1 MPYPAPRISPF
12 FVTGVVESVKNR
24 TLGSIFIVAGTTI
37 GAGMLAMPLAAA
49 GVGFSVTL
57 GLLIGLWALM
67 CYTALLLL
75 EVYQHVPADTGLG
88 SLAKR
93 YLGRYGQWLTGF
105 SMMFLMYALTAAYIS
120 GAGELLASSINNWL
134 GATLSPAA
142 GVLLFTFVAGGVV
155 CVGTSLVDL
164 FNRFLF
170 SAKIIFLVIM
180 LALLTPHIHKVNLLT
195 LPLQQGLA
203 LSAIPV
209 IFTSFGFHGS
219 VPSIVSYMNGN
230 IRRLRW
236 VFMTG
241 SAIPL
246 VAYIFWQLA
255 TLGSI
260 DSPTFRGLLASH
272 AGLNG
277 LLQALR
283 EVVASPHVE
292 LAVHLFADLAL
303 ATSFL
308 GVALGLFDYLADLF
322 QRRSTVSGRL
332 QTGLITFLPPLAFA
346 LFYPR
351 GFVMALGYAGVALA
365 VLALLIPAMLV
376 WQTEP
381 SGGISCGR
389 RHASAGAG
397 VYLRHYRDWRPVF
410 DRTGVSA
417 RSRLMPGKDYRAR
430 TPSRLDNR
438 HAMAVYE
445 PLMQAA
451 LLKFFAAPAWTRIV
465 TPNFHLCFY
474 RHL

>member
-1 MPYPAPRISPF
+1 M
-12 FVTGVVESVKNR
+12 
-24 TLGSIFIVAGTTI
+24 FIVAGTTI

-49 GVGFSVTL
+49 GVGFGVTL
-57 GLLIGLWALM
+57 ALLFCLWGLM

-88 SLAKR
+88 TLARR
-93 YLGRYGQWLTGF
+93 YLGRYGQWATGF
-105 SMMFLMYALTAAYIS
+105 SMLFLMYALTAAYMS
-120 GAGELLASSINNWL
+120 GAGELLASSLSEWL
-134 GATLSPAA
+134 SLSVSPAT
-142 GVLLFTFVAGGVV
+142 GVLLFTLVAGGVV
-155 CVGTSLVDL
+155 CIGTSLVDL

-170 SAKIIFLVIM
+170 SAKLIFLIVM
-180 LALLTPHIHKVNLLT
+180 LALLMPHVHKVNLLT
-195 LPLQQGLA
+195 LPLEKGLA

-230 IRRLRW
+230 VQKLRW
-236 VFMTG
+236 VFITG

-260 DSPTFRGLLASH
+260 DSTTFFGLMANS

-283 EVVASPHVE
+283 DVVASPHVE

-308 GVALGLFDYLADLF
+308 GVTLGLFDYLADLF
-322 QRRSTVSGRL
+322 NRRNTAMGRL
-332 QTGLITFLPPLAFA
+332 QTGAITFLPPLAFA

-365 VLALLIPAMLV
+365 VLALLIPSLLAWQSRKHTPQSGYCVRGGKPALLLV
-376 WQTEP
+376 LFCGVAVIAIQC
-381 SGGISCGR
+381 GI
-389 RHASAGAG
+389 AAG
-397 VYLRHYRDWRPVF
+397 VLQEV
-410 DRTGVSA
+410 G
-417 RSRLMPGKDYRAR
+417 
-430 TPSRLDNR
+430 
-438 HAMAVYE
+438 
-445 PLMQAA
+445 
-451 LLKFFAAPAWTRIV
+451 
-465 TPNFHLCFY
+465 
-474 RHL
+474 

>member
-1 MPYPAPRISPF
+1 
-12 FVTGVVESVKNR
+12 V
-24 TLGSIFIVAGTTI
+24 L
-37 GAGMLAMPLAAA
+37 LAC
-49 GVGFSVTL
+49 
-57 GLLIGLWALM
+57 LWALM

-88 SLAKR
+88 SLAAR
-93 YLGRYGQWLTGF
+93 YLGRYGQWITGF
-105 SMMFLMYALTAAYIS
+105 SMMFLMYALTAAYMS
-120 GAGELLASSINNWL
+120 GAGELIASSVNDWFGSAI
-134 GATLSPAA
+134 SPAT
-142 GVLLFTFVAGGVV
+142 GVIFFTLIGGGVV

-170 SAKIIFLVIM
+170 SAKIVFLVVM
-180 LALLTPHIHKVNLLT
+180 LALLAPHVHKVNLLT

-219 VPSIVSYMNGN
+219 VPSIVSYMNGD
-230 IRRLRW
+230 IRKLRR
-236 VFMTG
+236 VFIIG

-246 VAYIFWQLA
+246 IAYIFWQLV

-260 DSPTFRGLLASH
+260 DSSTFIGLMADHS
-272 AGLNG
+272 GLNG
-277 LLQALR
+277 FLQALR

-322 QRRSTVSGRL
+322 QRKRSVSGRI

-365 VLALLIPAMLV
+365 VLALLLPSLLAWKSRQQHPDSGYRVWGGKPLLGLV
-376 WQTEP
+376 FTC
-381 SGGISCGR
+381 GIVVILVQFSI
-389 RHASAGAG
+389 AAG
-397 VYLRHYRDWRPVF
+397 
-410 DRTGVSA
+410 
-417 RSRLMPGKDYRAR
+417 
-430 TPSRLDNR
+430 
-438 HAMAVYE
+438 
-445 PLMQAA
+445 
-451 LLKFFAAPAWTRIV
+451 LLPEV
-465 TPNFHLCFY
+465 G
-474 RHL
+474 

>member
-1 MPYPAPRISPF
+1 M
-12 FVTGVVESVKNR
+12 KNR

-57 GLLIGLWALM
+57 VLLVSLWALM

-75 EVYQHVPADTGLG
+75 EVYQHVPADTRLG
-88 SLAKR
+88 TLAKR
-93 YLGRYGQWLTGF
+93 YLGRYGQWVTGF

-120 GAGELLASSINNWL
+120 GAGELLASSISDWTGTNI
-134 GATLSPAA
+134 SPTT

-164 FNRFLF
+164 FNRLLF
-170 SAKIIFLVIM
+170 SAKIIFLVAM
-180 LALLTPHIHKVNLLT
+180 LALLMPHIHKVNLLT

-230 IRRLRW
+230 IRKLRW
-236 VFMTG
+236 VFITG

-260 DSPTFRGLLASH
+260 NSTTFMGLLANH

-322 QRRSTVSGRL
+322 QRRNTVAGRM
-332 QTGLITFLPPLAFA
+332 QTGVVTFLPPLAFA

-365 VLALLIPAMLV
+365 VLALLIPSMLA
-376 WQTEP
+376 WQSRKHNP
-381 SGGISCGR
+381 QANYRVAGG
-389 RHASAGAG
+389 
-397 VYLRHYRDWRPVF
+397 
-410 DRTGVSA
+410 
-417 RSRLMPGKDYRAR
+417 
-430 TPSRLDNR
+430 
-438 HAMAVYE
+438 
-445 PLMQAA
+445 
-451 LLKFFAAPAWTRIV
+451 APALALVFLCGIV
-465 TPNFHLCFY
+465 VIAVQFSIAAGLLPEVG
-474 RHL
+474 

>member
-1 MPYPAPRISPF
+1 M
-12 FVTGVVESVKNR
+12 KNR

-57 GLLIGLWALM
+57 VLLVSLWALM

-88 SLAKR
+88 TLAKR
-93 YLGRYGQWLTGF
+93 YLGRYGQWVTGF

-120 GAGELLASSINNWL
+120 GAGELLASSISDWTGTNI
-134 GATLSPAA
+134 SPTT

-164 FNRFLF
+164 FNRLLF
-170 SAKIIFLVIM
+170 SAKIIFLVAM
-180 LALLTPHIHKVNLLT
+180 LALLMPHIHKVNLLT

-230 IRRLRW
+230 IRKLRW
-236 VFMTG
+236 VFITG

-260 DSPTFRGLLASH
+260 NSTTFMGLLANH

-322 QRRSTVSGRL
+322 QRRTD
-332 QTGLITFLPPLAFA
+332 LIRCQRQHIRNAIHHNPNHPLTQVQHNHH
-346 LFYPR
+346 
-351 GFVMALGYAGVALA
+351 GVFVVIHIALA
-365 VLALLIPAMLV
+365 KFHAQVDDRHNHTPQVRDAFDK
-376 WQTEP
+376 
-381 SGGISCGR
+381 R
-389 RHASAGAG
+389 R
-397 VYLRHYRDWRPVF
+397 R
-410 DRTGVSA
+410 VSDA
-417 RSRLMPGKDYRAR
+417 
-430 TPSRLDNR
+430 
-438 HAMAVYE
+438 
-445 PLMQAA
+445 
-451 LLKFFAAPAWTRIV
+451 
-465 TPNFHLCFY
+465 
-474 RHL
+474 RHLIITTDFLHFQDINTVLFIPQRKHEEFLT

>member
-1 MPYPAPRISPF
+1 
-12 FVTGVVESVKNR
+12 
-24 TLGSIFIVAGTTI
+24 
-37 GAGMLAMPLAAA
+37 MPLAAA
-49 GVGFSVTL
+49 GVGFGVTFA
-57 GLLIGLWALM
+57 LLIGLWALM

-88 SLAKR
+88 TLAKR
-93 YLGRYGQWLTGF
+93 YLGRYGQWITGF

-120 GAGELLASSINNWL
+120 GAGELLASSISDWT
-134 GATLSPAA
+134 GTEMSPTA

-170 SAKIIFLVIM
+170 SAKIIFLVVM
-180 LALLTPHIHKVNLLT
+180 LALLMPHIHKVNLLT
-195 LPLQQGLA
+195 LPIEQGLA

-219 VPSIVSYMNGN
+219 VPSIVSYMEGN
-230 IRRLRW
+230 VRKLRW
-236 VFMTG
+236 VFITG

-246 VAYIFWQLA
+246 IAYIFWQLA

-260 DSPTFRGLLASH
+260 NSATFIGLLAEH

-308 GVALGLFDYLADLF
+308 GVSLGLFDYLADLF
-322 QRRSTVSGRL
+322 QRRNTAAGRL
-332 QTGLITFLPPLAFA
+332 QTGVITFLPPLAFA

-365 VLALLIPAMLV
+365 VLALIIPSLLAWQSRKQNPQGGYRVLGGHPALVLVFMCGITVIGVQFLIA
-376 WQTEP
+376 
-381 SGGISCGR
+381 
-389 RHASAGAG
+389 AGWLPEVG
-397 VYLRHYRDWRPVF
+397 
-410 DRTGVSA
+410 
-417 RSRLMPGKDYRAR
+417 
-430 TPSRLDNR
+430 
-438 HAMAVYE
+438 
-445 PLMQAA
+445 
-451 LLKFFAAPAWTRIV
+451 
-465 TPNFHLCFY
+465 
-474 RHL
+474 

>member
-1 MPYPAPRISPF
+1 LPRVLF
-12 FVTGVVESVKNR
+12 FTLSTTPVTKNGDIR
-24 TLGSIFIVAGTTI
+24 

-246 VAYIFWQLA
+246 VAYIF
-255 TLGSI
+255 
-260 DSPTFRGLLASH
+260 
-272 AGLNG
+272 
-277 LLQALR
+277 
-283 EVVASPHVE
+283 
-292 LAVHLFADLAL
+292 
-303 ATSFL
+303 
-308 GVALGLFDYLADLF
+308 
-322 QRRSTVSGRL
+322 
-332 QTGLITFLPPLAFA
+332 
-346 LFYPR
+346 
-351 GFVMALGYAGVALA
+351 
-365 VLALLIPAMLV
+365 
-376 WQTEP
+376 
-381 SGGISCGR
+381 
-389 RHASAGAG
+389 
-397 VYLRHYRDWRPVF
+397 
-410 DRTGVSA
+410 
-417 RSRLMPGKDYRAR
+417 
-430 TPSRLDNR
+430 
-438 HAMAVYE
+438 
-445 PLMQAA
+445 
-451 LLKFFAAPAWTRIV
+451 
-465 TPNFHLCFY
+465 
-474 RHL
+474 

>member
-277 LLQALR
+277 LLKALR

-376 WQTEP
+376 WQCRKQSP
-381 SGGISCGR
+381 QAGYRVAGGTPALALVFICGIVVI
-389 RHASAGAG
+389 G
-397 VYLRHYRDWRPVF
+397 VQFSIALGFLPD
-410 DRTGVSA
+410 
-417 RSRLMPGKDYRAR
+417 PG
-430 TPSRLDNR
+430 
-438 HAMAVYE
+438 
-445 PLMQAA
+445 
-451 LLKFFAAPAWTRIV
+451 
-465 TPNFHLCFY
+465 
-474 RHL
+474 

>member
-1 MPYPAPRISPF
+1 M
-12 FVTGVVESVKNR
+12 KNR
-24 TLGSIFIVAGTTI
+24 TVGSILIVAGTTI

-49 GVGFSVTL
+49 GVGFGVTL
-57 GLLIGLWALM
+57 VLLLSLWALM

-88 SLAKR
+88 SLALR
-93 YLGRYGQWLTGF
+93 YLGRYGQWVTGF
-105 SMMFLMYALTAAYIS
+105 SMLFLMYALTAAYIS
-120 GAGELLASSINNWL
+120 GAGELLASSL
-134 GATLSPAA
+134 GQWFNLDLPPAA
-142 GVLLFTFVAGGVV
+142 GVLLFTLIGGGVI
-155 CVGTSLVDL
+155 CVGTTLVDL

-180 LALLTPHIHKVNLLT
+180 LALLLPHIHQINLLT

-219 VPSIVSYMNGN
+219 VPSIVSYMNGDV
-230 IRRLRW
+230 RKLRKIF
-236 VFMTG
+236 VIG
-241 SAIPL
+241 SFIPL

-260 DSPTFRGLLASH
+260 ESPVFSALLGSH
-272 AGLNG
+272 SGLNG
-277 LLQALR
+277 LLQAIR

-322 QRRSTVSGRL
+322 QRKNSAAGRL
-332 QTGLITFLPPLAFA
+332 QTGAITFLPPLAFA

-365 VLALLIPAMLV
+365 VLALIIPSLLAMKSRQQHPEAAYRVAGGKPALWLVFGCGIAVILIQAFIAAGLLPAV
-376 WQTEP
+376 
-381 SGGISCGR
+381 G
-389 RHASAGAG
+389 
-397 VYLRHYRDWRPVF
+397 
-410 DRTGVSA
+410 
-417 RSRLMPGKDYRAR
+417 
-430 TPSRLDNR
+430 
-438 HAMAVYE
+438 
-445 PLMQAA
+445 
-451 LLKFFAAPAWTRIV
+451 
-465 TPNFHLCFY
+465 
-474 RHL
+474 